1 MSVGDLL
8 EPEDVENAKSIPDML
23 QVHKSIKLIDRSCFA
38 ISFFL

>member
-8 EPEDVENAKSIPDML
+8 ETEDVENAKSIPDML
-23 QVHKSIKLIDRSCFA
+23 QVHKAIKLIDRSCFA